1 MWLLDTSSYRLVEIN
16 ETRKPDYAILSHTWG
31 AEEVTFRDIDQQKD
45 ISSKA
50 GYRKVSFACEQAL
63 RDGYKYVWVDTCCID
78 KSSSAELSEAINSMW
93 KYYSRSAVCYALL
106 DDVPGIAFDSSVGD
120 GTNAELTPDSGMH
133 ELVRKL
139 EVSRW
144 FQRGWTLQETL
155 APEKLE
161 FYGSDGGFMGT
172 RASMADLLSRI
183 TGIPVNPLTSARRF
197 LPQYSVAQRMS
208 WWNDRKTTKPE
219 DRAYALLG
227 LFNVNIP
234 LLYGEGGRRAFRRL
248 QEEIIK
254 YSTDH
259 SIFAWSKQL
268 TRPGLPTDL
277 PIARSYLLA
286 PTPAWFA
293 SSGDVVAPSARLPT
307 EPYEMTN
314 RGLRITLQVCELE
327 PLGKGD
333 SAAMLNCTMQGKP
346 VYLRLHEDPNHA
358 AEGVARQFQLDRRVL
373 DWEPRTMAPES
384 MSRKTI
390 IILAEPL

>member
-1 MWLLDTSSYRLVEIN
+1 MWLLETSSRHLVEIN

-31 AEEVTFRDIDQQKD
+31 EEEVTFRDIDQQKD

-50 GYRKVSFACEQAL
+50 GYRKVRFACEQAL

-106 DDVPGIAFDSSVGD
+106 DDVPGIAFDSAIGD
-120 GTNAELTPDSGMH
+120 GTNADLSPDSDVH

-161 FYGSDGGFMGT
+161 FYGSDGGFIGT
-172 RASMADLLSRI
+172 RASMADLLCRI
-183 TGIPVNPLTSARRF
+183 TGIPANPLTSARRF

-268 TRPGLPTDL
+268 SRSGLPTDL

-293 SSGDVVAPSARLPT
+293 SSSDVVAPNPRVPT

-314 RGLRITLQVCELE
+314 RGLRITLDVCELE
-327 PLGKGD
+327 PPGNGNL
-333 SAAMLNCTMQGKP
+333 AAKLNCSIQDKS
-346 VYLRLHEDPNHA
+346 VYLRLH
-358 AEGVARQFQLDRRVL
+358 AEHKQPADGAVWQFQLDRRVL
-373 DWEPRTMAPES
+373 DWEPKTMVPGS
-384 MSRKTI
+384 VSRQTI